1 MTATG
6 TPTAQPELAPP
17 GKKPGFEVR
26 LANFTG
32 PFDLLLGL
40 ISKHQLDITEVA
52 LATVTDEFIKYI
64 KGLQRLGEDW
74 ALDEA
79 SEFLVIAAT
88 LLDLKA
94 ARLLPAGEVEDD
106 EDIALLEARDLLF
119 ARLLQYKA
127 FKQVAGLID
136 ATLEL
141 EGRRYPRQVA
151 LEGHFAA
158 LLPELVWKHSPQEF
172 AALAEAALKPKE
184 AAPTEV
190 GLAHLHGT
198 PVSVREQAEIIGFRL
213 RLGKAL
219 TFRALIADAESTLVV
234 VARFLALLEMFRD
247 KAVTFDQLLPLG
259 ELSVQWS
266 AAAEDWSSENLSE
279 EYEEQP

>member
-1 MTATG
+1 MAATA
-6 TPTAQPELAPP
+6 PTAELSPS

-26 LANFTG
+26 LENFTG

-127 FKQVAGLID
+127 FKQVAGLL
-136 ATLEL
+136 ASTLEL
-141 EGRRYPRQVA
+141 EARRYPRQVA

-158 LLPELVWKHSPQEF
+158 LLPELVWKHSPAEF
-172 AALAEAALKPKE
+172 AALAEAALKPKD

-198 PVSVREQAEIIGFRL
+198 PVSVKEQAEILGLRL
-213 RLGKAL
+213 RLGKPL
-219 TFRALIADAESTLVV
+219 TFRSLIADAESTLVV

-247 KAVTFDQLLPLG
+247 KAVAFDQLLPLG
-259 ELSVQWS
+259 ELSVHWT
-266 AAAEDWSSENLSE
+266 ADDTNWSSENLSE